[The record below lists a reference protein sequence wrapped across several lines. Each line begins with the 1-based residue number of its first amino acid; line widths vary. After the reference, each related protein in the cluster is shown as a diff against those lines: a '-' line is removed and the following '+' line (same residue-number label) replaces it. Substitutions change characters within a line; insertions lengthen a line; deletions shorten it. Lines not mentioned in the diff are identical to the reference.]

1 MLHFTPYASSS
12 SGNLYVVDNGRSHFM
27 IECGLPIKK
36 IKQALNF
43 GLFGI
48 DFCLLSHE
56 HKDHSKAVKD
66 ILKAGIDVYTSQ
78 GTIDALKIE
87 YHRLHPV
94 KSKQSFTV
102 GDWKILPFDVNHDAA
117 EPLGFLIANEE
128 NEKLLFATDTYY
140 LKYKFPG
147 VQIFAV
153 ECNYSLDTLSPD
165 LPEIIKQRLLKSHF
179 SLDNL
184 VKFFKA
190 NDLSKVEKIYL
201 LHLSAGNSDE
211 NFFKRT
217 IQAVTGKPVVVSEE
231 L

>member
-1 MLHFTPYASSS
+1 
-12 SGNLYVVDNGRSHFM
+12 M

-36 IKQALNF
+36 IKLALNF

-56 HKDHSKAVKD
+56 HRDHSKAVKD

-78 GTIDALKIE
+78 GTIDALKLKH
-87 YHRLHPV
+87 HRLHPV
-94 KSKQSFTV
+94 ESKQSFTV

-147 VQIFAV
+147 VQIVAI
-153 ECNYSLDTLSPD
+153 ECNYSLGTLSPK
-165 LPEIIKQRLLKSHF
+165 LEEIVKQRLLKSHF

-190 NDLSKVEKIYL
+190 NDLSKVEEIYL

-211 NFFKRT
+211 NLFKRT
-217 IQAVTGKPVVVSEE
+217 IQAVTGKPVMVCES
-231 L
+231 